1 VLARDEPWRPN
12 PLLAI
17 AAEQWVAAW
26 RLSASLSW
34 ASAAALFELSDP
46 RRLRRAWSADLTGIV
61 DRTLRS
67 PEFLRLMA
75 CNLRAM
81 ADVTRLTSTL
91 SPR

>member
-1 VLARDEPWRPN
+1 M
-12 PLLAI
+12 
-17 AAEQWVAAW
+17 AAEQWVSAW
-26 RLSASLSW
+26 RLGASLSW
-34 ASAAALFELSDP
+34 AGAATLLELSDP
-46 RRLRRAWSADLTGIV
+46 RRLRRAWSANLTGMV